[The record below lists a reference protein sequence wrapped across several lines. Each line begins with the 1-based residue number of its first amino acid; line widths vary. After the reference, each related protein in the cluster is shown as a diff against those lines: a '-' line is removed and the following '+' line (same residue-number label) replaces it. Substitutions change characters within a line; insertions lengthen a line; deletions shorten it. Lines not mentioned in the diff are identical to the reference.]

1 MELIK
6 VTVKLNLAEVLE
18 LKKKYA
24 KKVIN
29 SLPFKVVVGTTSWYI
44 PENTYKVM
52 LNSLNKR

>member
-6 VTVKLNLAEVLE
+6 VTVKLSLAEVLSF
-18 LKKKYA
+18 KKKYS

-44 PENTYKVM
+44 SENTYKMM
-52 LNSLNKR
+52 LNSLNKQ